1 MLNPSVGLNYRRKL
15 DSSMRTV
22 LNKVLNI
29 GIKQEYQPWEI
40 FLTRKLNFITFIAM
54 FNMSVALFFFLLMGY
69 DQFVIHCIWPLLVAP
84 LIIIFNKVKN
94 YIWSA
99 YAFNIIG
106 FVFFFFINLAEGI
119 HSYASVFYF
128 PVIISLVQLL
138 GRRET
143 IKHLIIIGSLCFISI
158 VLIAFGLKYQWLP
171 QLVNV
176 EMETNLSVFN
186 IILGMFTAITFIVAV
201 VKESLSQ
208 ERLIKNMLNEKEIL
222 LAEVFHRVKNNMNIV
237 TSLLNLKKNSS
248 DSFEVR
254 EALEEC
260 RSRVYSMAL
269 VHQKVF
275 NNKNVVSLNFKEYAN
290 DLVNDIIN
298 SLNGTKSVKTKL
310 IMDDVFLEL
319 SNAIPCGLILNELI
333 TNSYK
338 HAGQN
343 GKPIEIE
350 IILKSVGQNVELLVK
365 DNGPGIEKGAQNKPN
380 SLGIE
385 LIKSLAG
392 QIEADYG
399 FSNDNGLVFKM
410 KFNQ

>member
-1 MLNPSVGLNYRRKL
+1 
-15 DSSMRTV
+15 MRTL

-29 GIKQEYQPWEI
+29 GIKKEYQPWEV
-40 FLTRKLNFITFIAM
+40 FLTRKINFITLIAA
-54 FNMSVALFFFLLMGY
+54 FNMSTAIVFFLLIGY
-69 DQFVIHCIWPLLVAP
+69 NQFIFHCTWPLVLAP
-84 LIIIFNKVKN
+84 LIILTNHFKN
-94 YIWSA
+94 YVWAA
-99 YAFNIIG
+99 YVFNIIG

-119 HSYASVFYF
+119 NSYASVFYF

-143 IKHLIIIGSLCFISI
+143 IKHLVIIGALGFISI
-158 VLIAFGLKYQWLP
+158 VFIAFGLKYQWMP
-171 QLVNV
+171 QLVNRDIEV
-176 EMETNLSVFN
+176 NLAVFN
-186 IILGMFTAITFIVAV
+186 IILGLFTAITFIVAV

-208 ERLIKNMLNEKEIL
+208 ERQIKSMLAEKEIL

-237 TSLLNLKKNSS
+237 TSLLSLKKNSS

-275 NNKNVVSLNFKEYAN
+275 NNKNEVSLNFKEYAH

-298 SLNGTKSVKTKL
+298 SLNGSKTVKTKL
-310 IMDDVFLEL
+310 DLDDVFLDL

-338 HAGQN
+338 YAGQN

-350 IILKSVGQNVELLVK
+350 ITLKSKGDFVELEVK
-365 DNGPGIEKGAQNKPN
+365 DNGPGIEKGEQNKPN

-385 LIKSLAG
+385 LIKSLSE
-392 QIEADYG
+392 QISAEYS
-399 FSNDNGLVFKM
+399 FTNQNGLVFKM
-410 KFNQ
+410 KFKQ

>member
-1 MLNPSVGLNYRRKL
+1 MRKL
-15 DSSMRTV
+15 F
-22 LNKVLNI
+22 NNILNI
-29 GIKQEYQPWEI
+29 GLKPKYQPWEI
-40 FLTRKLNFITFIAM
+40 FLTRKLNFITLIAM
-54 FNMSVALFFFLLMGY
+54 FNMSVAIVFFILIGY
-69 DQFVIHCIWPLLVAP
+69 HQFILHCTWPLIVAP
-84 LIIIFNKVKN
+84 LVIILNHFKN
-94 YIWSA
+94 YIWAA
-99 YAFNIIG
+99 YAFNLIG
-106 FVFFFFINLAEGI
+106 FVFFFFVNMAEGI

-143 IKHLIIIGSLCFISI
+143 LKHLIIIGIICFISI
-158 VLIAFGLKYQWLP
+158 VLITFGLKYQWQP
-171 QLVNV
+171 SLVNP
-176 EMETNLSVFN
+176 ETGMNLAIFN

-208 ERLIKNMLNEKEIL
+208 ERLIKSMLNEKEIL

-275 NNKNVVSLNFKEYAN
+275 SSKDIVSLNFKEYAE
-290 DLVNDIIN
+290 DLMNDIIN
-298 SLNGTKSVKTKL
+298 SLNGSKTVKTNL
-310 IMDDVFLEL
+310 QMENVFLEL

-338 HAGQN
+338 YAGEK
-343 GKPIEIE
+343 GKLIEID
-350 IILKSVGQNVELLVK
+350 ISLKKANDFVELEVK
-365 DNGPGIEKGAQNKPN
+365 DNGPGIEKGGQNKPN

-385 LIKSLAG
+385 LIKSLAEQIGG
-392 QIEADYG
+392 QYS
-399 FSNDNGLVFKM
+399 FTNNNGLVFNLRFK
-410 KFNQ
+410 Q

>member
-1 MLNPSVGLNYRRKL
+1 MRNPSVGLNYRKKS
-15 DSSMRTV
+15 DSTMRTA
-22 LNKVLNI
+22 LNRFLNI

-40 FLTRKLNFITFIAM
+40 FLTRKLNFITLIAI
-54 FNMSVALFFFLLMGY
+54 FNMSMALIFFILMGY
-69 DQFVIHCIWPLLVAP
+69 EQFVVHCVWPLLAAP
-84 LIIIFNKVKN
+84 IVILLNRFKN
-94 YIWSA
+94 YVWSA

-143 IKHLIIIGSLCFISI
+143 IKHLIIIGVLGFISI
-158 VLIAFGLKYQWLP
+158 VLIAFGLKYQWMP
-171 QLVNV
+171 QLVNP
-176 EMETNLSVFN
+176 ETEVNLAVFN

-208 ERLIKNMLNEKEIL
+208 ERLIKSMLTEKEIL

-310 IMDDVFLEL
+310 EMDDVFLEL

-338 HAGQN
+338 YAGQN

-350 IILKSVGQNVELLVK
+350 ITLKSIGENVELQVR
-365 DNGPGIEKGAQNKPN
+365 DNGPGIEKGGQNKPN

-385 LIKSLAG
+385 LIKSLAD
-392 QIEADYG
+392 QISAESS
-399 FSNDNGLVFKM
+399 FTNQNGLVFNM
-410 KFNQ
+410 KFKQ

>member
-1 MLNPSVGLNYRRKL
+1 
-15 DSSMRTV
+15 MRTA
-22 LNKVLNI
+22 LNKFLNI
-29 GIKQEYQPWEI
+29 GLKPDYQPWEI
-40 FLTRKLNFITFIAM
+40 FLTRKLNFITLIAM
-54 FNMSVALFFFLLMGY
+54 FNMSMAVTFFLFMGY
-69 DQFVIHCIWPLLVAP
+69 DEFVVHCTWPLFVAP
-84 LIIIFNKVKN
+84 LVILLNRFVG
-94 YIWSA
+94 YVSAA

-106 FVFFFFINLAEGI
+106 FVFFFFINLVEGI
-119 HSYASVFYF
+119 NSYASVFYF

-138 GRRET
+138 GRRKT
-143 IKHLIIIGSLCFISI
+143 IKHLINIGVLGFISI
-158 VLIAFGLKYQWLP
+158 VLIAFGLKYQWMP
-171 QLVNV
+171 ALVSHEIEV
-176 EMETNLSVFN
+176 NLAVFN

-208 ERLIKNMLNEKEIL
+208 ERLIKSMLNEKEIL

-275 NNKNVVSLNFKEYAN
+275 NSKDVVSLNFKEYAQ

-298 SLNGTKSVKTKL
+298 SLNGSKTVKTKL
-310 IMDDVFLEL
+310 VMDDVFLDL

-338 HAGQN
+338 YAG
-343 GKPIEIE
+343 GKDKVIEID
-350 IILKSVGQNVELLVK
+350 ITLTKNNGFVELMVK
-365 DNGPGIEKGAQNKPN
+365 DNGPGIEKGGQNKPN

-385 LIKSLAG
+385 LIKSLAD
-392 QIEADYG
+392 QISAESS
-399 FSNDNGLVFKM
+399 FTNQNGLVFKM
-410 KFNQ
+410 KFKQ

>member
-1 MLNPSVGLNYRRKL
+1 MPSA
-15 DSSMRTV
+15 

-29 GIKQEYQPWEI
+29 GVKPGYQPWEI
-40 FLTRKLNFITFIAM
+40 YLTRKLNMVALIAM
-54 FNMSVALFFFLLMGY
+54 FNMAAGITFFLSFDY
-69 DQFVIHCIWPLLVAP
+69 HQFIIYLAIAFCVAP
-84 LIIIFNKVKN
+84 LVLILNYFRN
-94 YIWSA
+94 YIWGA
-99 YAFNIIG
+99 YAFYLIG
-106 FVFFFFINLAEGI
+106 FVFFFFINMAMGI
-119 HSYASVFYF
+119 HSYVIVFYF

-143 IKHLIIIGSLCFISI
+143 LKHLIVLGGVCFLSI
-158 VLIAFGLKYQWLP
+158 VAIALGFKYQVIK
-171 QLVNV
+171 QLISP
-176 EMETNLSVFN
+176 EIESDLSIFN
-186 IILGMFTAITFIVAV
+186 IVLGFFTAIAFIVAV
-201 VKESLSQ
+201 VNESLAQ
-208 ERLIKNMLNEKEIL
+208 ERLIKSMLNEKEIL

-254 EALEEC
+254 AALEEC

-275 NNKNVVSLNFKEYAN
+275 NNKSIVSLNFKEYAK
-290 DLVNDIIN
+290 DLVNEIIH
-298 SLNGTKSVKTKL
+298 SLEGSKPVKTKL
-310 IMDDVFLEL
+310 DMDNVFLEL

-338 HAGQN
+338 HAGRN
-343 GKPIEIE
+343 GQTIEIE
-350 IILKSVGQNVELLVK
+350 IIIKKNDGMIGLEVK

-385 LIKSLAG
+385 LIKSLAE

-399 FSNDNGLVFKM
+399 FSNCNGLVFKM
-410 KFNQ
+410 EFKQ

>member
-1 MLNPSVGLNYRRKL
+1 
-15 DSSMRTV
+15 MRAT

-29 GIKQEYQPWEI
+29 GVKADYQPWEI
-40 FLTRKLNFITFIAM
+40 FLTRKLNFITLIAM
-54 FNMSVALFFFLLMGY
+54 FNMSVAIVFFILIGY
-69 DQFVIHCIWPLLVAP
+69 EQFVIHCVCPLLAAP
-84 LIIIFNKVKN
+84 FVIIFNHWKN

-99 YAFNIIG
+99 YIFNFIG
-106 FVFFFFINLAEGI
+106 FTFFFFINLAEGM
-119 HSYASVFYF
+119 HSYVSVFYF
-128 PVIISLVQLL
+128 PIVISLIQLL

-143 IKHLIIIGSLCFISI
+143 IKHLIIIGVVCFISI

-171 QLVNV
+171 PLVNPEIEV
-176 EMETNLSVFN
+176 NLAVFN
-186 IILGMFTAITFIVAV
+186 IILGLFTAIAFITAV
-201 VKESLSQ
+201 VKESLTQ
-208 ERLIKNMLNEKEIL
+208 ERQIKSMLNEKEIL

-254 EALEEC
+254 AALEEC

-275 NNKNVVSLNFKEYAN
+275 NSKNIVRLNFKDYAN

-298 SLNGTKSVKTKL
+298 SLNGSKIVKTK
-310 IMDDVFLEL
+310 ISMDDVFLEL

-338 HAGQN
+338 YAGRN
-343 GKPIEIE
+343 GSIIEIE
-350 IILKSVGQNVELLVK
+350 IKLTTNENRIELEVR
-365 DNGPGIEKGAQNKPN
+365 DNGPGIEKGGQSKPN

-385 LIKSLAG
+385 LIKALTE
-392 QIEADYG
+392 QISAEYS
-399 FSNDNGLVFKM
+399 FTNQNGLVFNM
-410 KFNQ
+410 KFKQ

>member
-1 MLNPSVGLNYRRKL
+1 M
-15 DSSMRTV
+15 SMAV
-22 LNKVLNI
+22 I
-29 GIKQEYQPWEI
+29 
-40 FLTRKLNFITFIAM
+40 
-54 FNMSVALFFFLLMGY
+54 FFLLMGY
-69 DQFVIHCIWPLLVAP
+69 EQFVVHCAWPLILAP
-84 LIIIFNKVKN
+84 SIIILNHFKN
-94 YIWSA
+94 YIWAA

-106 FVFFFFINLAEGI
+106 FVFFFFINLVEGI
-119 HSYASVFYF
+119 NSYASVFYF

-143 IKHLIIIGSLCFISI
+143 IKHLIIIGILGFISI
-158 VLIAFGLKYQWLP
+158 VLIAFGLKFKWMLP
-171 QLVNV
+171 LVSPEV
-176 EMETNLSVFN
+176 EVNLAVFN

-208 ERLIKNMLNEKEIL
+208 ERLIKSMLNEKEIL

-237 TSLLNLKKNSS
+237 TSLLSLKKNSS

-275 NNKNVVSLNFKEYAN
+275 NSKDIVRLNFKEYAQ
-290 DLVNDIIN
+290 DLVKDIIN
-298 SLNGTKSVKTKL
+298 SLNGSKTVRTHMQ
-310 IMDDVFLEL
+310 MDDVFLDL

-338 HAGQN
+338 YAG
-343 GKPIEIE
+343 GKDRLIEIDITLTE
-350 IILKSVGQNVELLVK
+350 KNGFVELIVK
-365 DNGPGIEKGAQNKPN
+365 DNGPGIEKGGQNKPN

-385 LIKSLAG
+385 LIKSLAD
-392 QIEADYG
+392 QISAESS
-399 FSNDNGLVFKM
+399 FTNQNGLVFKM
-410 KFNQ
+410 KFKQ